1 MTYTS
6 LVTCVQVFAV
16 LHCTLYCTLS
26 HLSHRPLLDTSPASS
41 SPLTDNHAAV
51 SQFDVNV
58 GGDVDGWCQAHWWG
72 HLLHLQGGRG
82 QHQRHLPG
90 GAQGGVLPGPGVVL
104 QAVEGD
110 TGRLQRW
117 GGSYMSGL
125 IKQTSSNLHMCPQT
139 ARGLNK

>member
-16 LHCTLYCTLS
+16 LHCTLS
-26 HLSHRPLLDTSPASS
+26 HLSHRPFLDTSPASS

-51 SQFDVNV
+51 LQFDVNV
-58 GGDVDGWCQAHWWG
+58 GGDVDGWCQAHWWR

-110 TGRLQRW
+110 TGRLQR
-117 GGSYMSGL
+117 
-125 IKQTSSNLHMCPQT
+125 
-139 ARGLNK
+139 